1 MEDKNKAVVVKRDDE
16 VVDAE
21 VGAQK
26 AVAPKQPQNFNNQFD
41 MAELLST
48 AGQLEVTE
56 EQRAILQ
63 KPLTPDEIEI
73 RPDGLIYLP
82 WVEYQTRLDK
92 AFGTAWS
99 MVPNGMPRYDQSTN
113 QIIWGFYLV
122 VKGLLVDF
130 AVGGQEYRPTG
141 GLNFTDA
148 IEGCKSNAL
157 MRLCKRLSIGL
168 DMWRPSFVRAW
179 KEKYAESYQGTDWRG
194 SKKTFWRKK
203 ANVTETKET
212 K

>member
-1 MEDKNKAVVVKRDDE
+1 MENDKIAKAGPVTDVAVV
-16 VVDAE
+16 
-21 VGAQK
+21 AQEK
-26 AVAPKQPQNFNNQFD
+26 VAIPPTENFNAKFD
-41 MAELLST
+41 LTDLLKT
-48 AGQLEVTE
+48 AGQLKIDDV
-56 EQRAILQ
+56 QRAVLQ
-63 KPLTPDEIEI
+63 KPLTVEEIEI

-99 MVPNGMPRYDQSTN
+99 MVPNGMPRYDQSTS

-122 VKGLLVDF
+122 VEGLLVDF
-130 AVGGQEYRPTG
+130 AIGGQEYRTSG
-141 GLNFTDA
+141 GLNYTDA

-168 DMWRPSFVRAW
+168 DMWRPSFVRNW
-179 KEKYAESYQGTDWRG
+179 KEQYAESYQGTDWRG

-203 ANVTETKET
+203 AIAKET